1 MSQISRACS
10 PVSGWEMSTS
20 SISTPRRAAYTG
32 SSACSAS
39 MNATMPPMAWASAR
53 ICSASVVLPLDSG
66 PYTSTM
72 RPRGT
77 PPMPSA
83 ASSGSAPVG
92 ITPMLRSLPPSPN
105 FMMEPLPNFDSIWSV
120 VSLSI
125 FAFSSFM
132 VLSFPAAP

>member
-1 MSQISRACS
+1 M
-10 PVSGWEMSTS
+10 
-20 SISTPRRAAYTG
+20 STPRRAAYTG
-32 SSACSAS
+32 SRACSAS

-53 ICSASVVLPLDSG
+53 ICRASVVLPLDSG
-66 PYTSTM
+66 PYTSMM

-92 ITPMLRSLPPSPN
+92 ITPMLSSLPSSPS
-105 FMMEPLPNFDSIWSV
+105 FMMDPCPNFDSIWSV

-132 VLSFPAAP
+132 VLLPPA